1 MIAALVAAPA
11 FSISRADL
19 LRGAGVASAVT
30 IMPAV
35 ANALSL
41 EPADNEIVP
50 YQVLHP
56 NKLDVNNSPVADY
69 MKVSGHIAARFVAAR
84 PSSSCIFIAHA
95 SPPPVLRSS
104 SPACTRPLGARLP
117 MADHTGQ

>member
-30 IMPAV
+30 LLPPTA

-50 YQVLHP
+50 YQVLRP
-56 NKLDVNNSPVADY
+56 CNALAALVACVSTFDNMFDPSP
-69 MKVSGHIAARFVAAR
+69 SGAA
-84 PSSSCIFIAHA
+84 P
-95 SPPPVLRSS
+95 
-104 SPACTRPLGARLP
+104 
-117 MADHTGQ
+117 Q